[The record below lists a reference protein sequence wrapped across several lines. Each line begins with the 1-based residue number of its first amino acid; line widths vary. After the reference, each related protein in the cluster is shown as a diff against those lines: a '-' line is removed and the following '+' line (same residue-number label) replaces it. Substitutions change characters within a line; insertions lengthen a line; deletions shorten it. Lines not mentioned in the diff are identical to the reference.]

1 MIYQFRCQSMES
13 RHFRLEIDADGR
25 HSFLELHQILQQA
38 LGYQNQHIA
47 SFFIP
52 LSRGRKPVEISQL
65 EGPCRHG
72 LPTMRNTM
80 IGMVITPSVRFFRYV
95 FDLISDRYLQIEL
108 TGTIMEKNL
117 REPVVSLQRGE
128 SPAEVLDE
136 VINAKLPQGRKAPE
150 PDTDYG
156 LLTDYYEIFGE
167 MEELVR

>member
-1 MIYQFRCQSMES
+1 
-13 RHFRLEIDADGR
+13 
-25 HSFLELHQILQQA
+25 
-38 LGYQNQHIA
+38 
-47 SFFIP
+47 
-52 LSRGRKPVEISQL
+52 
-65 EGPCRHG
+65 
-72 LPTMRNTM
+72 
-80 IGMVITPSVRFFRYV
+80 
-95 FDLISDRYLQIEL
+95 
-108 TGTIMEKNL
+108 MEKNL